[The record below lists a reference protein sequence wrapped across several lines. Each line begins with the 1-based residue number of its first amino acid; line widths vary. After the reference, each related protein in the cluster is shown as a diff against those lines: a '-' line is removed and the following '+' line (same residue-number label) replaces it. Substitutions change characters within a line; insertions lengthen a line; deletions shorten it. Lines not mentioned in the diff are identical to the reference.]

1 MVGVLWQT
9 LSMDALA
16 GLDGN
21 NITAEVTLDAVTLQL
36 KWSQIGKFPVQLM
49 QVLMA
54 FWMHVFSYMW
64 WEAFCS
70 VKSDITALF
79 C

>member
-1 MVGVLWQT
+1 
-9 LSMDALA
+9 MDALA
-16 GLDGN
+16 RLDGN

-54 FWMHVFSYMW
+54 F
-64 WEAFCS
+64 
-70 VKSDITALF
+70 
-79 C
+79 